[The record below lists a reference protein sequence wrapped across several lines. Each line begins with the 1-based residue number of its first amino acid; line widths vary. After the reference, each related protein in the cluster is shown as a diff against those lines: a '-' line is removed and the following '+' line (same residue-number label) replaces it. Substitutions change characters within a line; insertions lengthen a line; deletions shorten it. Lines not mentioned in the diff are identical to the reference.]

1 MTVVS
6 AKAAREKFSELIG
19 RIAYGKE
26 RVVLTRNGRQM
37 AAMIPIEE
45 YRLLEQILEQ
55 VEDEQDVAEAHAA
68 LEEVEREGTI
78 PWEDVKKE
86 LNL

>member
-1 MTVVS
+1 MTTVS

-55 VEDEQDVAEAHAA
+55 IEDERDVAEAREA
-68 LEEVEREGTI
+68 LKEVERGETV
-78 PWEDVKKE
+78 PWEQVEKE
-86 LNL
+86 LGL